1 MAKIILDFEQS
12 KNIKQNDVIVFNG
25 RHYITISRAAFLKDL
40 IENNYRLF
48 KKVEYAE
55 KRISD
60 LEKQLRIDHGEE

>member
-12 KNIKQNDVIVFNG
+12 KNVKQNDVIVFNG

-48 KKVEYAE
+48 KKVEDAE

>member
-40 IENNYRLF
+40 IEDNYRLI
-48 KKVEYAE
+48 KRVEDAE